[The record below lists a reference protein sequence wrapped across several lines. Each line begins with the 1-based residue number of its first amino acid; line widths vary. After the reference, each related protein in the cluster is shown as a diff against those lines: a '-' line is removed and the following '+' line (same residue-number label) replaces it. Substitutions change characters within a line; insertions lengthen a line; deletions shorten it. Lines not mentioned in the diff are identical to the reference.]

1 MNEKELNNLLKRRAR
16 ELGLCDQWYDDWGD
30 KDSMQQLLEKYLR
43 GIDFCIKHDYPKLEF
58 ARKVFPKDILMANG
72 IFLDSSIDASNLV
85 TAVALGESIGIL
97 RYHTSRTGNIYVRH
111 HANVRIEVDENS
123 KVFVEAY
130 DNCRVHVVAKGFSK
144 AFVYWHGGEITYE
157 GNVTIR
163 DKRNA
168 GQ

>member
-1 MNEKELNNLLKRRAR
+1 MKEKELNNLLKRRAR
-16 ELGLCDQWYDDWGD
+16 ELGLCDQWYNDWGD
-30 KDSMQQLLEKYLR
+30 KESMQQLLEKYLR

-58 ARKVFPKDILMANG
+58 ARKVFPKDILMAKG

-85 TAVALGESIGIL
+85 TAVALGESIGTL
-97 RYHTSRTGNIYVRH
+97 RYHTNSTGNVYVRH
-111 HANVRIEVDENS
+111 HTNLRIEVDESS